1 MSPRTPNLQ
10 SPLKNTEI
18 YPEDPEQE
26 QTFWELVRWYEL
38 ARDYEMLPTQPQT
51 SSPSSDEDSTEFV
64 GSTKALIESSRRLST
79 SGELPDWEKRTSRKL
94 TRWRHTDK
102 MKYISNQ
109 LENGGRYTMPS
120 RWSSLMT
127 SRVQQ
132 CRSPNGTTSSTTAHT
147 TSKQREGTCQSPSK
161 KHMLPAI
168 SRQLCSGPGFLKE
181 GEQVQSQ
188 ESPPAA
194 SSGNQHPTL
203 RSTFTYMTRSKSQ
216 KSRENGCNA

>member
-1 MSPRTPNLQ
+1 MSPRTPNSQ

-51 SSPSSDEDSTEFV
+51 SSPSSDEGLTESV
-64 GSTKALIESSRRLST
+64 GSTSRLIASSRRSST
-79 SGELPDWEKRTSRKL
+79 SGELPDWERRISRKL
-94 TRWRHTDK
+94 KRWKHSDK
-102 MKYISNQ
+102 TKYISSQ
-109 LENGGRYTMPS
+109 LANGGRYTMPS

-127 SRVQQ
+127 SQVPQ
-132 CRSPNGTTSSTTAHT
+132 CHSPSGTTSSTIAHT
-147 TSKQREGTCQSPSK
+147 TSKPKEGTCQSPSK
-161 KHMLPAI
+161 KLTSQATSHQP
-168 SRQLCSGPGFLKE
+168 CYGPGFLKE

-194 SSGNQHPTL
+194 SSGNQQQTHQ
-203 RSTFTYMTRSKSQ
+203 STFTYMTRSKSRTSQ
-216 KSRENGCNA
+216 KTGCNA